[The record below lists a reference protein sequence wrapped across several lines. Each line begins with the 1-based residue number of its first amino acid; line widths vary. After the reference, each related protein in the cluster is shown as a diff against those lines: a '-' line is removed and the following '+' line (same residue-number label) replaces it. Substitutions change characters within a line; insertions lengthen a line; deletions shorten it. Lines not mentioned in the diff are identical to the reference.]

1 MTKLSKLSS
10 ANFFNV
16 LVSLKTWFIM
26 LDGDWPN
33 VLETMDLNNDDM
45 ADLYCYRSKLFV
57 QSWSEQCGH
66 MAQLDAIYLNAIDCC
81 CS

>member
-26 LDGDWPN
+26 LGGDWPS

-45 ADLYCYRSKLFV
+45 ADLYCYRLKLLFRV
-57 QSWSEQCGH
+57 GVNSAVIWH
-66 MAQLDAIYLNAIDCC
+66 N
-81 CS
+81 

>member
-1 MTKLSKLSS
+1 VTKLSKLSS

-45 ADLYCYRSKLFV
+45 ADLYCYRLSCLFRV
-57 QSWSEQCGH
+57 GVNSAVIWH
-66 MAQLDAIYLNAIDCC
+66 N
-81 CS
+81 

>member
-1 MTKLSKLSS
+1 
-10 ANFFNV
+10 
-16 LVSLKTWFIM
+16 M
-26 LDGDWPN
+26 LGGDWPS

-45 ADLYCYRSKLFV
+45 ADLYCYRLKLFV

-66 MAQLDAIYLNAIDCC
+66 MAQLDTIYLNAIDCC